1 MSLVYLILGGNRG
14 NREEIFLSA
23 IDLVNKQIGK
33 INSYSALYESE
44 SWGFKSEPFINQ
56 VIVLETILT
65 PIEILN
71 QCQDIESVLGRIRN
85 TGGYKARTIDI
96 DILYIDSLII
106 NTDRLKI
113 PHPLIAERRFV
124 LVPLAEIKPEM
135 KDPVSGLTVSEMLQN
150 CKDQSKVWK
159 PGGKGPGN

>member
-1 MSLVYLILGGNRG
+1 MSLVYVILGGNRG

-33 INSYSALYESE
+33 INSFSKLYESE

-56 VIVLETILT
+56 VIVLETNLT
-65 PIEILN
+65 PLEILDH
-71 QCQDIESVLGRIRN
+71 CQEIEASLGRIRN
-85 TGGYKARTIDI
+85 TGGYEARFIDI
-96 DILYIDSLII
+96 DILFIDSLII

-113 PHPLIAERRFV
+113 PHPRIAERRFV

-135 KDPVSGLTVSEMLQN
+135 KDPASGLTVSEMLLN

-159 PGGKGPGN
+159 LGEKCPGN